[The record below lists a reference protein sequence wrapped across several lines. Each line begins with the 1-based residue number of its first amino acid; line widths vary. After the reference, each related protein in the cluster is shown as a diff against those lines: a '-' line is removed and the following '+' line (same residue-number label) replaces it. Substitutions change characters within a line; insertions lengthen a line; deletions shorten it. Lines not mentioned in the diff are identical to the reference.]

1 MLLVADIGN
10 TNVHLG
16 LYSGEA
22 LLAAGKFS
30 AEDVAEMDARW
41 ERFLDGRKVEKL
53 DGAAVCSV
61 NPKIKIP
68 FTHWIAKRFGARPR
82 VVGETLRLDMALEVD
97 DPAEVGAD
105 RVVNAY
111 AAWREYRR
119 GPIVIVDAGT
129 AITFDVVSE
138 GGAYRGGAIAPG
150 FQTAARALSS
160 LTALLPTVRVGPVE
174 RAIGHNTV
182 DALKG
187 GLFFGLLGLVDAL
200 CEKVAS
206 ELPAP
211 PIWLATGGDGEMI
224 ASRSRV
230 VRIARPNLTLD
241 GLRLG
246 WEAHVAAGGEGW
258 VGGPARAAG

>member
-16 LYSGEA
+16 LYEGA
-22 LLAAGKFS
+22 RLVQAGKLS
-30 AEDVAEMDARW
+30 AEQVSEMDRAWADFLGGARI
-41 ERFLDGRKVEKL
+41 EAL
-53 DGAAVCSV
+53 DGAAICSV

-68 FTHWIAKRFGARPR
+68 FSHWIGRTFGARPR
-82 VVGETLRLDMALEVD
+82 VVGETLKLDLPLMVD

-111 AAWREYRR
+111 AAWRELGR

-129 AITFDVVSE
+129 AITLDVVSAAGE
-138 GGAYRGGAIAPG
+138 YLGGAIAPG

-160 LTALLPTVRVGPVE
+160 LTALLPYVKVAPVE

-187 GLFFGLLGLVDAL
+187 GLYFGLCGLVDAL
-200 CEKVAS
+200 CAKVAQ
-206 ELPAP
+206 ELGKEPVW
-211 PIWLATGGDGEMI
+211 IATGGDGDLL
-224 ASRSRV
+224 ARGSRRKLEP
-230 VRIARPNLTLD
+230 RPNLTLD
-241 GLRLG
+241 GLRLAF
-246 WEAHVAAGGEGW
+246 EAAG
-258 VGGPARAAG
+258 VGKP